1 MNKAIAEIR
10 GMDSREL
17 GTKLQDLQKEQFG
30 LRFHGS
36 DEQVARSTRFQEI
49 RRTIA
54 RILTVL
60 GERQRTGNEAPV
72 PVPAPPPGA
81 GEAKGAKAKA
91 KAKKAEPAEKPA
103 KAKPEKV
110 KAAKAEPKPKAEK
123 AAKADKAESK
133 KAKKS

>member
-17 GTKLQDLQKEQFG
+17 GTKLQDLKKEQFG

-36 DEQVARSTRFQEI
+36 DEQVARSTRFVEI

-60 GERQRTGNEAPV
+60 GERARTGNEAPV
-72 PVPAPPPGA
+72 PVPAPPA
-81 GEAKGAKAKA
+81 G
-91 KAKKAEPAEKPA
+91 
-103 KAKPEKV
+103 
-110 KAAKAEPKPKAEK
+110 AAKAEKKAK
-123 AAKADKAESK
+123 AAKPAKVKAE
-133 KAKKS
+133 